1 MSGAEKLPVV
11 DSDRGSN
18 MEASACSG
26 STVPG
31 ASSPS
36 TTSHRTL
43 TVDSATKAKEVK
55 IASAPIKS
63 PTSVPSTTSAA
74 PPSSLLPSSYP
85 PTASSS
91 SASVPTSSSHAV
103 HPTHHHHHHRHGQQ
117 IGAHARSHVGKQEKS
132 TNLRKAKTKMDE
144 EKTLERQRRVEAL
157 LRRPEERTREDVL
170 LLEDCLLGVKF
181 FQMSDRDTR
190 LELCR
195 AVQYESFEPGYHVF
209 REGDKGEKFY
219 IILKGAVSVRHRD
232 PMRQVDVTIA
242 TLQEGHSFGEL
253 ALLQGTRTKSGKTDS
268 SSTAATA
275 SASSASASTSTSDD
289 TMSNATNLRTASV
302 LCTDRSEFLVLHRQD
317 YNKILNSMINKDI
330 AEKVKFLRNVKTGAF
345 RDLTTERLES
355 LSGVLNLRRYPK
367 NGILVRQGDDAD
379 ELFFIKRGECRIV
392 KEMEMS
398 PRLLQELAMVS
409 SRCPSA
415 LAEAM
420 RSSSSYER
428 ESSGCSNTSYSS
440 SSSASYDS
448 TPYGSSPM
456 ARSGAGPRSRSK
468 YGADMM
474 MGSTCGHGH
483 GHGSMGKHGR
493 NLPQL
498 HAMHPLRAVLN
509 DYFKQC
515 VPYRI
520 EHNTDSGLVSL
531 VENSPSAKNTLGS
544 NSGGGK
550 QMDGASTSSGRREA
564 GASPLASLESQR
576 HKDDAT
582 SQPANSNNVS
592 TASTNRTL
600 FFSHSKEARMR
611 FAMKKD
617 TDMSEKRIE
626 DIEKEMMEM
635 QREEKSRQS
644 QSNARERAG
653 KAKTGRTMN
662 GKARSRTNMV
672 DNGRF
677 GGKAAS
683 GRVQQARRQNRFGGG
698 SNSIDRLLSPQKLP
712 SLASPSIRA
721 SNATKPIRVF
731 LEVGLLS
738 ANDIFGEMGVTIKS
752 KRACS
757 VIANC
762 AVEVF
767 VLNKWDLQRR
777 LHDSVLL
784 KILGKVS
791 TYQTDEEL
799 QKEFISTLRWMEFK
813 QSLIKDVLGH
823 ARS

>member
-1 MSGAEKLPVV
+1 MGRAEKLPFVNGNRGGARA
-11 DSDRGSN
+11 DAGPSGSRESPAKASPSPSGPSPPRPHLGSPTKMGSGGSPAQNRGDRGVS
-18 MEASACSG
+18 
-26 STVPG
+26 
-31 ASSPS
+31 
-36 TTSHRTL
+36 L
-43 TVDSATKAKEVK
+43 
-55 IASAPIKS
+55 
-63 PTSVPSTTSAA
+63 PT
-74 PPSSLLPSSYP
+74 PPSSLPTYYRGAAGGHASPSSS
-85 PTASSS
+85 TGMGAHHHGHHHAHHQAGKSSS
-91 SASVPTSSSHAV
+91 SSSSSSSVPA
-103 HPTHHHHHHRHGQQ
+103 HHRGMHHRG
-117 IGAHARSHVGKQEKS
+117 GHRQEKS

-144 EKTLERQRRVEAL
+144 EKTLERQRRVSAL
-157 LRRPEERTREDVL
+157 LRKPEERTREDVL

-181 FQMSDRDTR
+181 FQLSDRDTR

-195 AVQYESFEPGYHVF
+195 AVQYESFDPGYHVF

-253 ALLQGTRTKSGKTDS
+253 ALLKGE
-268 SSTAATA
+268 
-275 SASSASASTSTSDD
+275 
-289 TMSNATNLRTASV
+289 SNQRTASV
-302 LCTDRSEFLVLHRQD
+302 LCTDRSEFLVLHRAD
-317 YNKILNSMINKDI
+317 YNRILNSMINKDI

-392 KEMEMS
+392 KEMEMC

-428 ESSGCSNTSYSS
+428 ESNH
-440 SSSASYDS
+440 YD
-448 TPYGSSPM
+448 G
-456 ARSGAGPRSRSK
+456 GGVAG
-468 YGADMM
+468 DI
-474 MGSTCGHGH
+474 
-483 GHGSMGKHGR
+483 HGSPGHHHHGGKARGG
-493 NLPQL
+493 PQL
-498 HAMHPLRAVLN
+498 HAMHPLRTVLN

-520 EHNTDSGLVSL
+520 EHNSDSGLVSL
-531 VENSPSAKNTLGS
+531 VENRSPSSSSNGS
-544 NSGGGK
+544 P
-550 QMDGASTSSGRREA
+550 MATASSSSA
-564 GASPLASLESQR
+564 DASPLSAPAADRPGGGADE
-576 HKDDAT
+576 
-582 SQPANSNNVS
+582 QPAPSS
-592 TASTNRTL
+592 ASTPANRTL

-611 FAMKKD
+611 YGMRKEA
-617 TDMSEKRIE
+617 DMSEKRIE
-626 DIEKEMMEM
+626 DLEKEMMEM
-635 QREEKSRQS
+635 QRAESRSTNAKSG
-644 QSNARERAG
+644 AAAAG
-653 KAKTGRTMN
+653 KAGAN
-662 GKARSRTNMV
+662 GMAE
-672 DNGRF
+672 NGRY
-677 GGKAAS
+677 GGKA
-683 GRVQQARRQNRFGGG
+683 GRRAGGAKRHRSKQNRFGGG
-698 SNSIDRLLSPQKLP
+698 ANSGFDRLLSPRKLP
-712 SLASPSIRA
+712 SLASPSARA

-731 LEVGLLS
+731 LEVGLLG

-784 KILGKVS
+784 RILGKVS
-791 TYQTDEEL
+791 TYQSDEEI

-813 QSLIKDVLGH
+813 QSLIKDVMGH
-823 ARS
+823 SHSRS